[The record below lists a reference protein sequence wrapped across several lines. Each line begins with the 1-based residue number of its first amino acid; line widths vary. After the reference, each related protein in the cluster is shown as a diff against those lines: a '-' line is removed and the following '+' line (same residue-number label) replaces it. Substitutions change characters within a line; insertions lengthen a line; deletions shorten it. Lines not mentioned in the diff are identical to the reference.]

1 MARRVMADNE
11 SGLRWKR
18 TARMGALCF
27 AVLYSGLGY
36 GQIYKCVNAKG
47 KVAFQETPCPGA
59 SAQTEVEIRA
69 APTPAAVEEAH
80 QINRRMEPDIEY
92 VNPEQSSPM
101 EEQAVQEYKAEMQK
115 KCDNL
120 KEKMLEEEKKIVAEC
135 NKRRDVYCDLP
146 PEKIIETYEDK
157 QLSKLNNQQ
166 QYLYLQ
172 NKKPHPLFAMK
183 KFATL
188 WACDR

>member
-1 MARRVMADNE
+1 MADKE

-59 SAQTEVEIRA
+59 SAQTEVEVRA
-69 APTPAAVEEAH
+69 APTPAAVEETR
-80 QINRRMEPDIEY
+80 QINRRMTPDVEY
-92 VNPEQSSPM
+92 VHTEQTSPA

-120 KEKMLEEEKKIVAEC
+120 KVKMLEEEKKAIAEC
-135 NKRRDVYCDLP
+135 KKRREVYCDLP
-146 PEKIIETYEDK
+146 AEKIIETYENS
-157 QLSKLNNQQ
+157 QISKMSDYQRSI
-166 QYLYLQ
+166 Y
-172 NKKPHPLFAMK
+172 KPHPIYAMK
-183 KFATL
+183 KYAEL
-188 WACDR
+188 WACER